1 MNPGSGSGRAEDNV
15 SSPGERGLDNWH
27 FASFRCSFPL
37 HHTGASRLLHTAFR
51 SGRGLRDSPA
61 LMSSSPYVKP
71 RWLRDLLRFL
81 PLKSQF
87 VLSGNVKDL
96 QTQEPTPGLVITAPI
111 VAVLVAELARAGFA
125 QTVLYDPVGGFRVQ
139 GPPGADID
147 GDGVL
152 RGFGLTPANG
162 AAPGGADLLAATLSR
177 VVGGDGPPTALVVDF
192 ASRLVGRSDALAP
205 AEQQLFTRALV
216 LSQTALSRPVGIGR
230 TPLYNTVI
238 WLVDKEGDLPDWL
251 IIDNPRLRHI
261 PVSRPDRSAR
271 RAVVPSLLRIL
282 PGGRDADAEAL
293 REAEDDLVDGTEGLL
308 LLDLQAIAELGRVEG
323 LRVDAVSDAVR
334 RYKVGVT
341 DDPWRTIERAK
352 ISGGADFV
360 RQRVIGQDHAVTH
373 MLDIVKR
380 AATGISGARQGGRP
394 RGVAFLAGPTGV
406 GKTELAKTVT
416 ELLFGDESAYIRFDM
431 SEFSAEHAD
440 QRLVGAPPG
449 YVGYDVG
456 GELTNAIRERPFS
469 VVLFDEIEK
478 AHPRIL
484 DKFLQILDDGVLTSG
499 RGDRVYFSEALIVFT
514 SNLGIYGTDAA
525 TGARVQNV
533 SGDEPFEVVR
543 HRVRQ
548 EIDAHFKLVLNRPE
562 ILNRIGENIIVFD
575 FIRPEVAVRIFEQMV
590 TATLANVGD
599 AGYAVTLD
607 PEVHAQ
613 LQSLCLA
620 DLSNGGR
627 GIRNQLEAHLVNP
640 LARALFEHQP
650 GPGRFQVQGMETGAT
665 TTFSVAREP

>member
-1 MNPGSGSGRAEDNV
+1 MS
-15 SSPGERGLDNWH
+15 
-27 FASFRCSFPL
+27 
-37 HHTGASRLLHTAFR
+37 TG
-51 SGRGLRDSPA
+51 
-61 LMSSSPYVKP
+61 YVKP
-71 RWLRDLLRFL
+71 RWLRDLLRFI

-96 QTQEPTPGLVITAPI
+96 QTQEVAPGVVIATPLVS
-111 VAVLVAELARAGFA
+111 VLAAELAHAGFA
-125 QTVLYDPVGGFRVQ
+125 QTVIYDPVGGFRVADV
-139 GPPGADID
+139 PGASCDKD
-147 GDGVL
+147 EVL
-152 RGFGLTPANG
+152 RSVGLVPANG
-162 AAPGGADLLAATLSR
+162 AAPGGVDLLAATLAR
-177 VVGGDGPPTALVVDF
+177 VVPGEGAPTALVVDF
-192 ASRLVGRSDALAP
+192 ASRLIGRSDALQA

-216 LSQTALSRPVGIGR
+216 LSQTAPSRPVGINKA
-230 TPLYNTVI
+230 PLYNTVI
-238 WLVDKEGDLPDWL
+238 WIVDKEGDLPDWL

-261 PVSRPDRSAR
+261 PVSRPDRVAR

-282 PGGRDADAEAL
+282 PGGREAAPDVL
-293 REAEDDLVDGTEGLL
+293 AEAEDDLVDETEGLL

-323 LRVDAVSDAVR
+323 LRITAVSDAVR

-341 DDPWRTIERAK
+341 EDPWRKIERAK
-352 ISGGADFV
+352 IAAGAEFI

-380 AATGISGARQGGRP
+380 AATGISGSRRGGRP

-406 GKTELAKTVT
+406 GKTELAKTIT

-456 GELTNAIRERPFS
+456 GELTNAIREKPFS

-484 DKFLQILDDGVLTSG
+484 DKFLQVLDDGVLTSG

-514 SNLGIYGTDAA
+514 SNLGIYSTDAI
-525 TGARVQNV
+525 GGRSQNV
-533 SGDEPFEVVR
+533 SAEEPFEAVR
-543 HRVRQ
+543 FKVRQ
-548 EIDAHFKLVLNRPE
+548 EIDTHFKLVLNRPE

-575 FIRPEVAVRIFEQMV
+575 FIRPDVAVRIFDHMISG
-590 TATLANVGD
+590 ALASVRD
-599 AGYAVTLD
+599 AGYEVTLD
-607 PEVHAQ
+607 AVVQ
-613 LQSLCLA
+613 DRLRSICLA

-627 GIRNQLEAHLVNP
+627 GVRNQLEAHFINP
-640 LARALFEHQP
+640 LARALFEQDPTAGHF
-650 GPGRFQVQGMETGAT
+650 RVQGIETGANT
-665 TTFSVAREP
+665 TLLVVPAP